1 MNIAAYFA
9 SLSLPNLVS
18 RLPGGVAQG
27 IIWGI
32 MALGVYITF
41 RLLDVAD
48 LTVDGSFTTGGAVT
62 AMLILAGWPAWAA
75 LLVAVLAGLLA
86 GLVTGLLH
94 TKLGIPAILAGILTQ
109 FALYSI
115 NLRIMGMSANKPVNP
130 DRYRL
135 LLTLRHIPS
144 AILVGLILAAAL
156 IAILYWYFGTE
167 QGSALRATGSNPA
180 MSRAQGININTMKVL
195 GRSLSNGVVALSGG
209 LMAQYQG
216 FADINMGRGAIV
228 IGLAAVIIGEVLCDA
243 IFRKGCSFHT
253 RLSFVVLGGVV
264 YYIVMVVILWLRLD
278 SNDLKLFTAVLV
290 AVFLAVPYLQAQRRS
305 SFKLAGKRSALTQ
318 GGQKGAQ

>member
-195 GRSLSNGVVALSGG
+195 GLSLSNGVVALSGG

-264 YYIVMVVILWLRLD
+264 YYIVMVIILWLRLD